1 MEFIVVA
8 AILASPKHK
17 AFTWSYC
24 SSIYRVHCVDL
35 RWQVEMTAFGSF
47 WMPLSEFACQ
57 RKFYNKIHT
66 QDILLGYL
74 SVTMVQNGEFGH
86 PFFISWL
93 RPC

>member
-1 MEFIVVA
+1 
-8 AILASPKHK
+8 
-17 AFTWSYC
+17 
-24 SSIYRVHCVDL
+24 
-35 RWQVEMTAFGSF
+35 MTAFGSF

-86 PFFISWL
+86 PVFISWL
-93 RPC
+93 RPAENRFHLKISTQILKQ